1 MDADHPG
8 SGVLIARR
16 STRVLL
22 ANRVVARMFDHAEIL
37 VPVKDLIG
45 AAAEVC
51 ESVDVEY
58 WHLLFDR
65 HEVLL
70 AEGAAVESL
79 YLGPEALAGFPRLA
93 VLAIARL
100 FPSVLDPDAPP
111 PFPPARPLLRGA
123 KVRALVERSARNG
136 HALVSPKEKSWVD
149 HAVRSG

>member
-1 MDADHPG
+1 M
-8 SGVLIARR
+8 
-16 STRVLL
+16 
-22 ANRVVARMFDHAEIL
+22 
-37 VPVKDLIG
+37 
-45 AAAEVC
+45 
-51 ESVDVEY
+51 
-58 WHLLFDR
+58 
-65 HEVLL
+65 

-100 FPSVLDPDAPP
+100 FPSVLDTDAPP